1 MEPSARKRF
10 QKIEAILQSVA
21 RQQAAAEARA
31 RKEQIQTRRLDSRS
45 RARDRQIAVEVRT
58 RLDAEFKARDERV
71 EAEWKKQDE
80 RLDAEFRKR
89 DERLEAEFKERDEK
103 WEARVQRTEARL
115 DKRMDAIAKLIQ
127 TGMRL
132 IVRIEARQADT
143 ELRLAE
149 VTQKLDALIMVVD
162 GIVKRPGSGPH

>member
-1 MEPSARKRF
+1 MTGTFA
-10 QKIEAILQSVA
+10 
-21 RQQAAAEARA
+21 
-31 RKEQIQTRRLDSRS
+31 T
-45 RARDRQIAVEVRT
+45 EVRT

-71 EAEWKKQDE
+71 EAAWKKQDE

-89 DERLEAEFKERDEK
+89 DERLEAEFRERDEK

-132 IVRIEARQADT
+132 MVRIEARQADT
-143 ELRLAE
+143 DLRLAE

>member
-71 EAEWKKQDE
+71 EAEC
-80 RLDAEFRKR
+80 
-89 DERLEAEFKERDEK
+89 KEQDEK